1 MNNLALSFLMLASAF
16 TNAASYTF
24 SRIPESQEW
33 KLKGSVYPEHPRM
46 LNVRYEDFAFLNE
59 IASER
64 YYLFRPNVHEVISTN
79 TVSVFECPPPVN
91 AFQAGKA
98 QDLLAETCG
107 RVIEAFPTNG
117 TMGSFTYGFPPNNA
131 VEVGGAS
138 TFGDVSCGQAVTLI
152 GGTDFKAP
160 EIPDSVMSYATNIPS
175 MAMRKNAIIE
185 AYSTATGFDTNSL
198 IVKVGEIPH
207 DWNQKEK
214 NSHKSQNMVRYIDR
228 EHSKLEYYEP
238 QDTSETTNEST
249 NTISSTSIYA
259 GISYSCS
266 KNIAAYKSN
275 DGPNIAS
282 AVGTDISLG
291 STINVFDNVFAF
303 SPSVI
308 TNGAASPRVK
318 GEIELN
324 LVFSAEY
331 IWIRTTE
338 RALNYNSSYDP
349 SEGEVIILSINSETN
364 GYKRAVYLLRPTSAS
379 FAGFDDDGYSAWRV
393 LDIEGAMSD
402 VIEKATSGVVKSW
415 DGNPDIQT
423 PDPGG
428 FSHAS
433 ADAIESIQDRVNVNV
448 RFLGAFLNYEI
459 NPTAKLGG
467 GGQ

>member
-1 MNNLALSFLMLASAF
+1 MLASAF

-91 AFQAGKA
+91 AFQEGKA

-117 TMGSFTYGFPPNNA
+117 TMGAFTYGFPPQNA

-160 EIPDSVMSYATNIPS
+160 EIPDSVMSYATNIQS
-175 MAMRKNAIIE
+175 MAMRTNAIIE
-185 AYSTATGFDTNSL
+185 AYSTATGFDTNSI
-198 IVKVGEIPH
+198 IVKIGRVPH
-207 DWNQKEK
+207 N
-214 NSHKSQNMVRYIDR
+214 NSTFTWEDHISENDVSNVDR
-228 EHSKLEYYEP
+228 VNGK
-238 QDTSETTNEST
+238 
-249 NTISSTSIYA
+249 ISYSAPVNNSYSDEFREDGISTSTIRGYVN
-259 GISYSCS
+259 YSCS
-266 KNIAAYKSN
+266 KSITSYDTEK
-275 DGPNIAS
+275 GRVAS
-282 AVGTDISLG
+282 AVYTGVSRNSDWYG
-291 STINVFDNVFAF
+291 FDRVFIF
-303 SPSVI
+303 SNSVI
-308 TNGAASPRVK
+308 TNNANAPRIK

-324 LVFSAEY
+324 LVFSVEY
-331 IWIRTTE
+331 LWIRENERSISDYDTVDPYTETLSLNITTQGVKN
-338 RALNYNSSYDP
+338 A
-349 SEGEVIILSINSETN
+349 I
-364 GYKRAVYLLRPTSAS
+364 YLMRPTACS
-379 FAGFDDDGYSAWRV
+379 FVAPTNDTSEAEWEIRDVKGGV
-393 LDIEGAMSD
+393 GDIVS
-402 VIEKATSGVVKSW
+402 VATSSIVTSL
-415 DGNPDIQT
+415 DAFPDVNT
-423 PDPGG
+423 PDPSG
-428 FSHAS
+428 FHYANM
-433 ADAIESIQDRVNVNV
+433 DATETIHDRVSVSV
-448 RFLGAFLNYEI
+448 SFLGAFLNYEI